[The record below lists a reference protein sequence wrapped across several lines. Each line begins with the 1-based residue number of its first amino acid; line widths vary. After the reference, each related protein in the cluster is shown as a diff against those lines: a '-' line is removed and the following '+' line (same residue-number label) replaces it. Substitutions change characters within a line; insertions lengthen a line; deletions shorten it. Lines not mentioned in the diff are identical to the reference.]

1 MTRQSGREGTK
12 AFPLDVGF
20 FADARTAS
28 VTAQCGPCA
37 PSVILRVI
45 CQIVSEGEFSIL
57 DTRIIYL
64 IATQCGVTDKDVQVV
79 IQRSAEQGILDKRK
93 LDGDNMAA
101 MPDKPRRGH
110 KPAPATP
117 AARSLNS
124 RAREMFEAFFAAL
137 FADDYYWTAK
147 DSGAMSALLKKL
159 AYQRERKGMPTDDD
173 SLLVALDAFLR
184 SVEDQWVM
192 SNYSVTIINS
202 KFNELR
208 AQAQRRYE
216 QHKDTI
222 KDKRDFLRNVAE
234 GIARARN
241 NRQRREGS
249 SQPL

>member
-57 DTRIIYL
+57 DTAVINL
-64 IATQCGVTDKDVQVV
+64 IATQCGVTDKDVQAV
-79 IQRSAEQGILDKRK
+79 IQRSAEQGILDPRK
-93 LDGDNMAA
+93 LDGDNVAA
-101 MPDKPRRGH
+101 LPVKTRRGR
-110 KPAPATP
+110 KAADSSTP
-117 AARSLNS
+117 SLNS

-184 SVEDQWVM
+184 SVEDPWVM

-234 GIARARN
+234 GIARARD
-241 NRQRREGS
+241 NRQRREGA

>member
-57 DTRIIYL
+57 DTAVINL
-64 IATQCGVTDKDVQVV
+64 IATQCGVTDKDVQAV
-79 IQRSAEQGILDKRK
+79 IQRSAEQGILDPRK
-93 LDGDNMAA
+93 LDGDNVAA
-101 MPDKPRRGH
+101 LPVKTRRGR
-110 KPAPATP
+110 KAADSSTP
-117 AARSLNS
+117 SLNS

-147 DSGAMSALLKKL
+147 DSG
-159 AYQRERKGMPTDDD
+159 
-173 SLLVALDAFLR
+173 
-184 SVEDQWVM
+184 
-192 SNYSVTIINS
+192 VTIINS

-234 GIARARN
+234 GIARARD
-241 NRQRREGS
+241 NRQRREGA